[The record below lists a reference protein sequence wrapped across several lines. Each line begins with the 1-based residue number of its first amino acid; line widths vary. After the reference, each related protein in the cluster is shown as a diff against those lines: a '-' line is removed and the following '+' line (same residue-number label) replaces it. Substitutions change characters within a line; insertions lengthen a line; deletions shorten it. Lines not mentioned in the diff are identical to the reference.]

1 MVQLWSFEQVVLVLE
16 VAALFSY
23 TYTVSVTGLETVG
36 KTWEANTI
44 VWERYKVNLLVLQ
57 SVLFVAV
64 FSSNFFF
71 YKPLTP
77 LDNLGLNGLH

>member
-1 MVQLWSFEQVVLVLE
+1 MVQLWSFEKVVLVLE
-16 VAALFSY
+16 VAVLFSY
-23 TYTVSVTGLETVG
+23 TYSVTGLETVG

-71 YKPLTP
+71 FYKPLTP